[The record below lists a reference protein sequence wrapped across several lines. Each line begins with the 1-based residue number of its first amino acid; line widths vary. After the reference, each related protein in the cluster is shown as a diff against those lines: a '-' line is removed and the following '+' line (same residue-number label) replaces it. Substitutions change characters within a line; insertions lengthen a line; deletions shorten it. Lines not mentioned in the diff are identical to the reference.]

1 MTPAFNLLDEPWI
14 PVRTLAGEVSEVGLL
29 ELFEH
34 ASQLEGLAETSPP
47 NVAALYRMLLAIT
60 HRALTRTL
68 GTWKD
73 ADRARWYRDG
83 LPDGAAR
90 DYLEHWRD
98 RFWVFHPEHPFMQ
111 VAALAT
117 IPETRD
123 KLKPW
128 TQVALG
134 RANGNTPSVFDH
146 AVDDTPTPARWQA
159 LMRDLLG
166 FLQFTP
172 GGLVRSVRSADKAG
186 PLSNTAACIAL
197 GSNLSQTF
205 CLALHPPG
213 ITGIEDL
220 PAWERPAPTHSEL
233 MSEGHISSG
242 PNDRYTRLSRSVLLA
257 ADSDGGNL
265 IRWIRFAAGLALA
278 ADDNDL
284 DPMASHRIGKNGKIR
299 LTFSEGRA
307 LWRELPTLVP
317 DPSGQHA
324 IPAPVLQWARNLR
337 SSSGASSAYVSF
349 IVSGVAS
356 DQAKLLLWRSDRIV
370 LPARVLADPDAAQW
384 IRQAVGRVE
393 QAFSSL
399 RSMAADMLA
408 AMMPDAK
415 HKDTRARARTLLDN
429 SGFAAIFFA
438 QAERALPSLF
448 QHVVDDD
455 FDAADLH
462 WSRTLVV
469 AAERAWDDVLTFAGR
484 SPAVLRAEARAWPR
498 FRGYVRR
505 LNDAEAQEIAS
516 AKEID
521 A

>member
-307 LWRELPTLVP
+307 LWRELRPWFQIRLDSTQYLHPFCNGQGTFARRPALRVPTFHSSFP
-317 DPSGQHA
+317 GSQAIKPNSFSGVR
-324 IPAPVLQWARNLR
+324 I
-337 SSSGASSAYVSF
+337 VSF
-349 IVSGVAS
+349 FPRESWLIPTPRNGSAKLWVAS
-356 DQAKLLLWRSDRIV
+356 NKPSPRSEAWRPTC
-370 LPARVLADPDAAQW
+370 LQ
-384 IRQAVGRVE
+384 Q
-393 QAFSSL
+393 
-399 RSMAADMLA
+399 
-408 AMMPDAK
+408 
-415 HKDTRARARTLLDN
+415 
-429 SGFAAIFFA
+429 
-438 QAERALPSLF
+438 
-448 QHVVDDD
+448 
-455 FDAADLH
+455 
-462 WSRTLVV
+462 
-469 AAERAWDDVLTFAGR
+469 
-484 SPAVLRAEARAWPR
+484 
-498 FRGYVRR
+498 
-505 LNDAEAQEIAS
+505 
-516 AKEID
+516 
-521 A
+521 